1 MDLVSQFFK
10 IHPDNPQLHL
20 IRQAAKLLTEGGL
33 IVYPTDSAYAL
44 GCQMSNKVGIERLR
58 RIRALDDKHCL
69 TLLCRDISEVA
80 TYTQLENSIFR
91 LLKAN
96 TPGPYTFLL
105 PATKREVPRFIIN
118 IKRKSVG
125 IRIPDN
131 KIVHA
136 LLEMLD
142 EPLASSTLILP
153 GSDLPLLEPEAMRD
167 MLGKRVDLII
177 DGGACGIEPST
188 VVDLLGNVP
197 RIVRKGKGDI
207 IPFQSAETLPF

>member
-1 MDLVSQFFK
+1 VVAVSQFFK

-20 IRQAAKLLTEGGL
+20 IRQAASLLIKGGL

-44 GCQMSNKVGIERLR
+44 GCQMNNKAGIRRLR
-58 RIRALDDKHCL
+58 EIRQLDERHSL
-69 TLLCRDISEVA
+69 TLLCRDLAELSVYA
-80 TYTQLENSIFR
+80 QLENPVFC

-105 PATKREVPRFIIN
+105 PATRQAPKTIMN
-118 IKRKSVG
+118 TKRKTVG
-125 IRIPDN
+125 VRIPDN

-142 EPLASSTLILP
+142 QPLVSSSLILP
-153 GSDLPLLEPEAMRD
+153 GADLPLLEPEAMRD

-177 DGGACGIEPST
+177 DGGPCGLEPST
-188 VVDLLGNVP
+188 IVDLVDSLP
-197 RIVRKGKGDI
+197 RIVRQGKGDI
-207 IPFQSAETLPF
+207 HPFI

>member
-1 MDLVSQFFK
+1 MVAVSQFFK

-20 IRQAAKLLTEGGL
+20 IRQAASLLIKGGL

-44 GCQMSNKVGIERLR
+44 GCQMNNKVGIQRLR
-58 RIRALDDKHCL
+58 QIRELDDRHSL
-69 TLLCRDISEVA
+69 TLLCRDLSELAMYV
-80 TYTQLENSIFR
+80 QVENPIFR

-105 PATKREVPRFIIN
+105 PATNEVSKTIMN
-118 IKRKSVG
+118 TKRKTVG
-125 IRIPDN
+125 VRIPDN

-142 EPLASSTLILP
+142 QPLVSSSLILP
-153 GSDLPLLEPEAMRD
+153 GADLPLLEPEAMRD

-177 DGGACGIEPST
+177 DGGPCGLEPST
-188 VVDLLGNVP
+188 VIDLVDSLP

-207 IPFQSAETLPF
+207 TPFI

>member
-1 MDLVSQFFK
+1 MSQFFK

-20 IRQAAKLLTEGGL
+20 IRQAANLLLKGGL

-44 GCQMSNKVGIERLR
+44 GCLMSNKTSIERLR
-58 RIRALDDKHCL
+58 HIRKLDDRHCL
-69 TLLCRDISEVA
+69 TLLCRDISEIA
-80 TYTQLENSIFR
+80 TYAQLENPIFR

-105 PATKREVPRFIIN
+105 PATTSEVPRAIMDA
-118 IKRKSVG
+118 KRKTVG
-125 IRIPDN
+125 VRIPDN
-131 KIVHA
+131 KIVQA

-142 EPLASSTLILP
+142 EPLVSSTLILP
-153 GSDLPLLEPEAMRD
+153 GADLPLLEPEAMRD

-188 VVDLLGNVP
+188 VVDLVDGLP

-207 IPFQSAETLPF
+207 MPFQSEAPASFS

>member
-1 MDLVSQFFK
+1 MSQFFK

-20 IRQAAKLLTEGGL
+20 IRQAAKVLQEGGL
-33 IVYPTDSAYAL
+33 VVYPTDSAYAL
-44 GCQMSNKVGIERLR
+44 GCQMNNKTGIQRLR
-58 RIRALDDKHCL
+58 RIRELEDKHCL

-80 TYTQLENSIFR
+80 TYAQLENPIFR

-96 TPGPYTFLL
+96 TPGPYTFVL
-105 PATKREVPRFIIN
+105 PATMSEVPRSVMN
-118 IKRKSVG
+118 MKRKTVG

-142 EPLASSTLILP
+142 GPLVSSTLILP
-153 GSDLPLLEPEAMRD
+153 GSDLPLLEPEAMHD

-188 VVDLLGNVP
+188 VVDLTGNLP
-197 RIVRKGKGDI
+197 TIVREGKGDTA
-207 IPFQSAETLPF
+207 PFQL

>member
-1 MDLVSQFFK
+1 MSQFFK

-20 IRQAAKLLTEGGL
+20 IRQAASLLMKGGL

-44 GCQMSNKVGIERLR
+44 GCHISNKTGIQRLR
-58 RIRALDDKHCL
+58 RLRELDDRHSL
-69 TLLCRDISEVA
+69 TLLCRDLSELVLYA
-80 TYTQLENSIFR
+80 QLENPIFR
-91 LLKAN
+91 LIKAN

-105 PATKREVPRFIIN
+105 PATKEVPRTIMDT
-118 IKRKSVG
+118 KRKTVG

-142 EPLASSTLILP
+142 QALVSSTLILP
-153 GSDLPLLEPEAMRD
+153 GTDLPLLEPEAMRD

-177 DGGACGIEPST
+177 DGGPCGLEPST
-188 VVDLLGNVP
+188 VIDLVDYFP

-207 IPFQSAETLPF
+207 TPFQSVEAR